1 MQFKAPRGTTDILP
15 EERPYWRLLESTA
28 ERIAENFGYLRIDT
42 PIFEDTGLF
51 VKGVGDSTDIVEKE
65 TYTFKDRGGDSLTL
79 RPEGTAPVCRSYLE
93 NGMNNLP
100 QPVRLYYLVPN
111 FRYERPQSG
120 RYRAFHQFGVEV
132 FGEVKPYV
140 DAEVIEISWQFLSEL
155 GLNDLSLTLNSI
167 GDKECRPGYID
178 KLNEY
183 YHFREEDIC
192 EDCSR
197 RLANNPLR
205 LLDCKV
211 EKCQPII
218 EGAPSSI
225 EHLCPDCESHWEDLK
240 SHISDIGIP
249 FEIDNRLVRGLDYYS
264 RTVYE
269 IAPPI
274 EGRTSVITGGG
285 RYDGLI
291 EQLGGPMTP
300 GIGFGMGLERV
311 IENLKRN
318 EIKAE
323 QNERDIV
330 MVAHIGDDALRK
342 ATTLASQIRR
352 HGGAAMVGPSRG
364 LRSQLRYATS
374 VGASHAVIIGDD
386 EISTGAY
393 KLRNLRK
400 SDQSEA
406 TAEEILAFFSSS
418 KD

>member
-28 ERIAENFGYLRIDT
+28 ERIAENFGYRRIDT

-167 GDKECRPGYID
+167 GDKKCRPGYID
-178 KLNEY
+178 QLNEY
-183 YHFREEDIC
+183 YHLREKDIC

-211 EKCQPII
+211 ETCQPII

-330 MVAHIGDDALRK
+330 MVAHIGDNALRK

>member
-28 ERIAENFGYLRIDT
+28 ERIAENFGYRRIDT

-211 EKCQPII
+211 ETCQPII

>member
-1 MQFKAPRGTTDILP
+1 M
-15 EERPYWRLLESTA
+15 
-28 ERIAENFGYLRIDT
+28 
-42 PIFEDTGLF
+42 
-51 VKGVGDSTDIVEKE
+51 
-65 TYTFKDRGGDSLTL
+65 
-79 RPEGTAPVCRSYLE
+79 
-93 NGMNNLP
+93 
-100 QPVRLYYLVPN
+100 
-111 FRYERPQSG
+111 
-120 RYRAFHQFGVEV
+120 
-132 FGEVKPYV
+132 
-140 DAEVIEISWQFLSEL
+140 
-155 GLNDLSLTLNSI
+155 
-167 GDKECRPGYID
+167 
-178 KLNEY
+178 
-183 YHFREEDIC
+183 
-192 EDCSR
+192 
-197 RLANNPLR
+197 
-205 LLDCKV
+205 

-218 EGAPSSI
+218 EEAPSSI

-330 MVAHIGDDALRK
+330 MVAHIGDNALRK

>member
-132 FGEVKPYV
+132 FGESKPYV

-178 KLNEY
+178 QLNEY
-183 YHFREEDIC
+183 YHLRENDIC
-192 EDCSR
+192 EDCCR

-218 EGAPSSI
+218 EESPSSI
-225 EHLCPDCESHWEDLK
+225 EHLCPNCESHWEDLK

-291 EQLGGPMTP
+291 EQLGGPVTP

-323 QNERDIV
+323 QNERVIV
-330 MVAHIGDDALRK
+330 MVAHIGDEALRK

>member
-15 EERPYWRLLESTA
+15 EERPYWKLLESTA
-28 ERIAENFGYLRIDT
+28 ERIAENFGYRRIDT

-249 FEIDNRLVRGLDYYS
+249 FKIDNRLVRGLDYYS

-318 EIKAE
+318 EIKVE

>member
-28 ERIAENFGYLRIDT
+28 ERIAENFGYRRIDT

-178 KLNEY
+178 KLSEY

-249 FEIDNRLVRGLDYYS
+249 FKIDNRLVRGLDYYS

-318 EIKAE
+318 QIKAE
-323 QNERDIV
+323 QNERDMV

>member
-15 EERPYWRLLESTA
+15 EERPYWRLVESMA
-28 ERIAENFGYLRIDT
+28 EKISENFGYSRIDT

-65 TYTFKDRGGDSLTL
+65 TYTFQDRGGDLLTL

-93 NGMNNLP
+93 NGMHNLP

-120 RYRAFHQFGVEV
+120 RFRAFHQFGVEV
-132 FGEVKPYV
+132 FGETKPYV
-140 DAEVIEISWQFLSEL
+140 DAEVIEIAWKFLDEL
-155 GLNDLSLTLNSI
+155 SLKDLKLTLNSI
-167 GDKECRPGYID
+167 GDKECRPHYL
-178 KLNEY
+178 KQLLEY
-183 YHFREEDIC
+183 YSARQTDIC
-192 EDCSR
+192 DDCSR
-197 RLANNPLR
+197 RLGNNPLR
-205 LLDCKV
+205 LLDCKM

-218 EGAPSSI
+218 DGAPSSI
-225 EHLCPDCESHWEDLK
+225 DHLCLECESHWNGLK
-240 SHISDIGIP
+240 SHIDDIGIP
-249 FEIDNRLVRGLDYYS
+249 FQVDNRLVRGLDYYS
-264 RTVYE
+264 RTVFE

-291 EQLGGPMTP
+291 EQLGGPQTP

-311 IENLKRN
+311 IENLKRS
-318 EIKAE
+318 EIKA
-323 QNERDIV
+323 QKDDRNIV
-330 MVAHIGDDALRK
+330 LVAHIGEEAIRK
-342 ATTLASQIRR
+342 ASTLASQIRNC
-352 HGGAAMVGPSRG
+352 GGAAMVGPSRG

-374 VGASHAVIIGDD
+374 VGASHAVIIGED
-386 EISTGAY
+386 EISTGLY
-393 KLRNLRK
+393 KLRNLRE

-406 TAEEILAFFSSS
+406 TVEEILSLFRKE